1 MGHHCLFLTELL
13 GYFVARLTL
22 QVRCTEMDAV
32 GRRCRWTG
40 RRDQLNS
47 HQHDYDQPA
56 ASVPRQSAPAG
67 RKRRAESHDEAPSAK
82 AVRVDVSGTTQT
94 SSVPDGTAGVELNES
109 SSVRAVTAANV
120 PDLLLSSTNDD
131 PHHIRANDD
140 HGDEEARRQEDE
152 EEWDVVVHA
161 LRVAAIAVADDALA
175 SADDAID
182 AANDAIAAAV
192 AADAAAALAAAA
204 AAVAAVA
211 TAKDAARAAA
221 DIAAAIL
228 KYVQYLQN
236 AHDDE
241 SHDHYHHHDHH
252 RH

>member
-1 MGHHCLFLTELL
+1 MDRTTRP
-13 GYFVARLTL
+13 AQQPPL
-22 QVRCTEMDAV
+22 QHV
-32 GRRCRWTG
+32 
-40 RRDQLNS
+40 
-47 HQHDYDQPA
+47 YDQPA
-56 ASVPRQSAPAG
+56 ASEQRQSAPAV

-140 HGDEEARRQEDE
+140 HGDEEARRQEDD

-182 AANDAIAAAV
+182 AVNDAIA

-204 AAVAAVA
+204 AALAAAA